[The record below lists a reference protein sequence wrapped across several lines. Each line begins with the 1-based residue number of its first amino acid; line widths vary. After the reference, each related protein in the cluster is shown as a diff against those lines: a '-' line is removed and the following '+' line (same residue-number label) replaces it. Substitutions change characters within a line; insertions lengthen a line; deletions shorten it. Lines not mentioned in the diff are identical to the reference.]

1 MRSAV
6 RRIVY
11 NFLPVDLEGGVEVS
25 LAVTRLKIP
34 LQILRV
40 KNNRRR
46 YISR

>member
-11 NFLPVDLEGGVEVS
+11 NFLPVDLEGGVVVS

-34 LQILRV
+34 PPDFEGQ
-40 KNNRRR
+40 K
-46 YISR
+46 